1 MKKRRRLILWSIAL
15 VAAAA
20 LIAVASRPR
29 PVRVDMASVVRGTL
43 SVTLDEEGETRVRDR
58 FEISAPVAGRVL
70 RIELEPGDP
79 VLAGESV
86 LASFLPASPV
96 PLDPR
101 QRAEAQAA
109 AEAAEALVGQAEA
122 LHEQAVQ
129 ERAFAESTLNRL
141 RRLQEEGVTS
151 EEQLEIAQLELDTRQ
166 EALEAAEF
174 AVRDARGQLA
184 VARARMQRFRF
195 RPGDPATGNPEEIQI
210 FSPVDGVVLKRLRE
224 SEAVVP
230 PGEPLLEVGDPRE
243 LEVVTDYLS
252 NDAVR
257 MRAGQSALIDRWGGD
272 RPLRGRVLRVE
283 PSGFTKIS
291 ALGVEEQRVNVV
303 MELEEPYEARA
314 SLGDAYRVETR
325 VVVWE
330 AEEQVKVPIGALFRR
345 GENWAVFVVEDTVAS
360 ERAVEI
366 GERNRQEAQ
375 VLGGLEVGDQVI
387 VYPGDSVADGVR
399 VAPAVATVASG

>member
-1 MKKRRRLILWSIAL
+1 MKKRRRLLLWGVGL
-15 VAAAA
+15 AA
-20 LIAVASRPR
+20 LIALITLASRPR
-29 PVRVDMASVVRGTL
+29 PIPVDVAAVVRGTL

-109 AEAAEALVGQAEA
+109 VEAAEAMVGQAEA
-122 LHEQAVQ
+122 LHELAAQ

-141 RRLQEEGVTS
+141 RRLEGDGVTS
-151 EEQLEIAQLELDTRQ
+151 EEQLEIAELEQGTRQ

-174 AVRDARGQLA
+174 AVRDARGKLA
-184 VARARMQRFRF
+184 VTRARVQRFRF
-195 RPGDPATGNPEEIQI
+195 RPGAPGTGNPEAIQI
-210 FSPVDGVVLKRLRE
+210 LSPVDGVVLRRLRE

-230 PGEPLLEVGDPRE
+230 AGEPLLEVGDPRQ

-272 RPLRGRVLRVE
+272 RPLRGKVLRVE

-303 MELEEPYEARA
+303 MELDEPYTARA

-330 AEEQVKVPIGALFRR
+330 GEDEVKVPVGALFRR
-345 GENWAVFVVEDTVAS
+345 GAGWAVFVVADEIAS
-360 ERAVEI
+360 ERTIEI
-366 GERNRQEAQ
+366 GERNRREAQ
-375 VLGGLEVGDQVI
+375 VLSGLEVGDQVI
-387 VYPGDSVADGVR
+387 VYPGDSVAEGVR
-399 VAPAVATVASG
+399 VAPATAGAASG

>member
-1 MKKRRRLILWSIAL
+1 MKKRRRLILWGGAS
-15 VAAAA
+15 VVVVA
-20 LIAVASRPR
+20 LIALASRPR
-29 PVRVDMASVVRGTL
+29 PVPVDMASVVRGTL

-70 RIELEPGDP
+70 RIELEPGDR

-109 AEAAEALVGQAEA
+109 VEAAQAMVGRAEA
-122 LHEQAVQ
+122 LHEQAAQ

-174 AVRDARGQLA
+174 AVRDARGKLA
-184 VARARMQRFRF
+184 VARARVQRFRF
-195 RPGDPATGNPEEIQI
+195 RPGDAGTGNPEAIQI
-210 FSPVDGVVLKRLRE
+210 FSPVDGVVLRRVRE

-230 PGEPLLEVGDPRE
+230 AGEPLLEVGDPRE

-303 MELEEPYEARA
+303 MELEEPYAARS

-330 AEEQVKVPIGALFRR
+330 QEDQVKVPVGALFRR
-345 GENWAVFVVEDTVAS
+345 GANWAVFVVQDEMAS

-366 GERNRQEAQ
+366 GERNQREAQ
-375 VLGGLEVGDQVI
+375 VLSGLEVGDRVI
-387 VYPGDSVADGVR
+387 VYPGDSVAEGVR
-399 VAPAVATVASG
+399 VAPAAASAASG

>member
-1 MKKRRRLILWSIAL
+1 MKKRRRLILWGGAL
-15 VAAAA
+15 VVVVA
-20 LIAVASRPR
+20 LIALASRPR
-29 PVRVDMASVVRGTL
+29 PVPVDMASVVRGTL

-70 RIELEPGDP
+70 RIELEPGDR

-109 AEAAEALVGQAEA
+109 VEAAEAMVGQAEA
-122 LHEQAVQ
+122 LHEQAAQ

-174 AVRDARGQLA
+174 AVRDARGKLA
-184 VARARMQRFRF
+184 VARARVQRFRF
-195 RPGDPATGNPEEIQI
+195 RPGDAGTGNPEAIQI
-210 FSPVDGVVLKRLRE
+210 FSPVDGVVLRRLRE

-230 PGEPLLEVGDPRE
+230 AGEPLLEVGDPRE

-257 MRAGQSALIDRWGGD
+257 MRAGQSAFIDRWGGD

-303 MELEEPYEARA
+303 MELDEPYEARS

-330 AEEQVKVPIGALFRR
+330 AEDQVKVPVGALFRR
-345 GENWAVFVVEDTVAS
+345 GAHWAVFVVQDEMAG

-366 GERNRQEAQ
+366 GERNQREAQ
-375 VLGGLEVGDQVI
+375 VLSGLEVGDQVI
-387 VYPGDSVADGVR
+387 VYPGDSVAEGVR
-399 VAPAVATVASG
+399 VAPAAASAASG